1 MSCHPGTP
9 CYNNNNNNNTTAD
22 PCIAANSSSC
32 EGVLYYGPA
41 LPNTGIDN
49 LDNLCVAFQKVD
61 AAIANSSAGSITANN
76 GLTKT
81 GNNIAL
87 GGQLIENTTIN
98 TNGNS
103 LFVTN
108 LPLEVATPDFIL
120 TQTSTGIVRKV
131 AATGLGQS
139 ITLQNNVGLVW
150 TNPEETNLS
159 TLYNTLINSA
169 TVSVQVGG
177 AAPNTAANWSQ
188 LTLVQVLDAILFPL
202 RLPTYIVPTV
212 TMTLTPTPATYY
224 EIGAV
229 VSIAATG
236 VGTRWD
242 GGAFASMT
250 LLKSINSGIPSQT
263 TYSSFTVTTL
273 SAFGS
278 EFGFADPNSPNI
290 SYTSPQ
296 YTETLT
302 IPAPTTGQAIS
313 TVLYQFTGS
322 YGAGLPKLNS
332 NGVADTRTAG
342 NTVNTPQAAG
352 STSSSS
358 VTFNG
363 IYPIFWGTASTQLS
377 PAQIASA
384 IVGGTANKILL
395 PASGTITVPYNNSS
409 SLYLWVAYLAVNTTK
424 TKWFN
429 TTLNQGNIGTVT
441 DLFGAV
447 QTVNVTSPDA
457 YWSGISF
464 KTHVSNFTTIVNGN
478 IEFRNA

>member
-9 CYNNNNNNNTTAD
+9 CYNNTTVD
-22 PCIAANSSSC
+22 PCITANSSSC

-61 AAIANSSAGSITANN
+61 AAIANSSAASITANN

-81 GNNIAL
+81 GNNIQL
-87 GGQLIENTTIN
+87 GGTLIESSTIIN
-98 TNGNS
+98 TNGNA
-103 LFVTN
+103 LLITN
-108 LPLEVATPDFIL
+108 LPTESTTPDFLL
-120 TQTSTGIVRKV
+120 TQTSTGVVRKI
-131 AATGLGQS
+131 APTSLGQQ

-150 TNPEETNLS
+150 TNPGQTNLS
-159 TLYNTLINSA
+159 TLYNTLVNPAS
-169 TVSVQVGG
+169 VSVQVGG

-236 VGTRWD
+236 VGNTWD
-242 GGAFASMT
+242 GGAFTSMS
-250 LLKSINSGIPSQT
+250 LVKSINSLSPSLT

-273 SAFGS
+273 AAFGT
-278 EFGFADPNSPNI
+278 EFGFADPNSPNE
-290 SYTSPQ
+290 SYTAPQ

-302 IPAPTTGQAIS
+302 IPAPITAQAVS

-322 YGAGLPKLNS
+322 YNAGLPKLQS
-332 NGVADTRTAG
+332 DGVADTRTAG
-342 NTVNTPQAAG
+342 TNINTPQAAS

-358 VTFNG
+358 ITFNG
-363 IYPIFWGTASTQLS
+363 IYPIFWGVANTQLS

-395 PASGTITVPYNNSS
+395 PASGTITVPYNNISAQ
-409 SLYLWVAYLAVNTTK
+409 YLWVAYLAVNTTK

-429 TTLNQGNIGTVT
+429 TALNNGNIGAPT

-447 QTVNVTSPDA
+447 QTVNVNSPNS

-478 IEFRNA
+478 IEFRNV

>member
-9 CYNNNNNNNTTAD
+9 CYNNTNID

-61 AAIANSSAGSITANN
+61 AAIANVSAASITASN
-76 GLTKT
+76 GLNRT
-81 GNNIAL
+81 GNDIQL
-87 GGQLIENTTIN
+87 GGTLTQSSTTIN
-98 TNGNS
+98 TNGNA
-103 LFVTN
+103 LLITN
-108 LPLEVATPDFIL
+108 LATEVTTPAFFL
-120 TQTSTGIVRKV
+120 TQTSTGVVRKV
-131 AATGLGQS
+131 AAATLGQQV
-139 ITLQNNVGLVW
+139 TLQNNVGLVW
-150 TNPEETNLS
+150 TNPGQTNLS
-159 TLYNTLINSA
+159 TLYNTLVNPAS
-169 TVSVQVGG
+169 VSVQVGG

-202 RLPTYIVPTV
+202 RLPTYIIPTV
-212 TMTLTPTPATYY
+212 TMTLTPTPSVYY

-236 VGTRWD
+236 VGNTWD
-242 GGAFASMT
+242 GGAFASMS
-250 LLKSINSGIPSQT
+250 LLKSINSLSPSLT
-263 TYSSFTVTTL
+263 TYTSFTTTTL
-273 SAFGS
+273 AAFGT
-278 EFGFADPNSPNI
+278 EFGFADPNSPNE
-290 SYTSPQ
+290 SYTPAQ

-302 IPAPTTGQAIS
+302 IPAPIIGQSAS

-332 NGVADTRTAG
+332 NGVADSRTAS
-342 NTVNTPQAAG
+342 NTINSPQAAG

-363 IYPIFWGTASTQLS
+363 LYPIFWGVAATQLTPS
-377 PAQIASA
+377 QIASA

-395 PASGTITVPYNNSS
+395 PASGTITVPYNNGSAQ
-409 SLYLWVAYLAVNTTK
+409 YLWVAHLAVDTTK

-429 TTLNQGNIGTVT
+429 TTLNTGNIGTPT

-447 QTVNVTSPDA
+447 ATVNVNSPNS

-464 KTHVSNFTTIVNGN
+464 KTYVSNYTTIVNGS
-478 IEFRNA
+478 IEFRNV

>member
-9 CYNNNNNNNTTAD
+9 CYNNTTVD
-22 PCIAANSSSC
+22 PCVTANSSSC

-61 AAIANSSAGSITANN
+61 AAIANSSAASITANN

-81 GNNIAL
+81 GNNIQL
-87 GGQLIENTTIN
+87 GGTLVESSTTIN
-98 TNGNS
+98 TNGNA
-103 LFVTN
+103 LLITN
-108 LPLEVATPDFIL
+108 LPIESTTPDFLL
-120 TQTSTGIVRKV
+120 TQTSTGVVRRV
-131 AATGLGQS
+131 APTSLGQQ

-150 TNPEETNLS
+150 TNPEQTNLS
-159 TLYNTLINSA
+159 TLYNTLVNPAS
-169 TVSVQVGG
+169 VSVPVGG

-202 RLPTYIVPTV
+202 RFPTYIVPTV

-236 VGTRWD
+236 VGNRWD
-242 GGAFASMT
+242 GGAFTAMS
-250 LLKSINSGIPSQT
+250 LVKSINSLTPSLT
-263 TYSSFTVTTL
+263 TYTSFTVTTL

-290 SYTSPQ
+290 SYTTPQ

-302 IPAPTTGQAIS
+302 IPAPITGQAAS
-313 TVLYQFTGS
+313 TVFYQFTGS
-322 YGAGLPKLNS
+322 YNAGIPKLNS
-332 NGVADTRTAG
+332 DGTTDSRTAG

-352 STSSSS
+352 AASSSS

-363 IYPIFWGTASTQLS
+363 IYPIFWGVANTQLNPS
-377 PAQIASA
+377 QIASA

-395 PASGTITVPYNNSS
+395 PASGTITVPYNNVSAQ
-409 SLYLWVAYLAVNTTK
+409 YLWVAYLAVNTTK

-429 TTLNQGNIGTVT
+429 TALNNGNIGLPT

-447 QTVNVTSPDA
+447 QTVNVNSPNS

-464 KTHVSNFTTIVNGN
+464 KTHMSNFTTIVNGN